1 MPRFIRGGRGA
12 WRKIQGSHHG
22 GSNVGCGGAVLVIFL
37 FVADIVLF
45 VVACSVGYFP
55 LIFIF
60 GAIGII
66 FIAGIY
72 QGIKELKKEK
82 NSQAKDETTKVN
94 RPLSLTEE
102 KEARKMDSFSLKKEN
117 IQKVKSSLPYILQ
130 LTEKYYPAIKKYVE
144 TRYTKHWEIF
154 WNFCGK
160 GDNEFY
166 LLYENNEND
175 IVKLFIK
182 KDGFP
187 QEKDI
192 GWLPKEEKT
201 RSLINGLLKRIAEAR
216 EWEDND
222 TLHSCVYFIIRNGI
236 VKYYYELYKS
246 EFTYEMLD
254 DIFRNNEW
262 EHSYF
267 QAHIFSDLHALYT
280 FYYAYTHDIFTPLFP
295 LYDKTKIEIEEARSR
310 LSQAKSENFY
320 FDEANEEINIDLS
333 PYSGFCK
340 NNLTLIE
347 KIDCMSGK
355 EFESFIATLFQKK
368 GFKVLQTPL
377 SGDFGIDVIIENSF
391 IKIGI
396 QTKCYNDKV
405 SNSAVQEAVTGIK
418 HYNLDKAM
426 VITNN
431 YFQPS
436 AIALAKD
443 NNVILW
449 DRDKLLQ
456 EIEGD

>member
-22 GSNVGCGGAVLVIFL
+22 SSNVGCGGAILVIFL

-60 GAIGII
+60 GAIGIM

-72 QGIKELKKEK
+72 QRIKELKKEK
-82 NSQAKDETTKVN
+82 NSQAKDETTEVN

-192 GWLPKEEKT
+192 GWLPKEERLCHNKW
-201 RSLINGLLKRIAEAR
+201 LI
-216 EWEDND
+216 
-222 TLHSCVYFIIRNGI
+222 
-236 VKYYYELYKS
+236 
-246 EFTYEMLD
+246 
-254 DIFRNNEW
+254 
-262 EHSYF
+262 
-267 QAHIFSDLHALYT
+267 
-280 FYYAYTHDIFTPLFP
+280 
-295 LYDKTKIEIEEARSR
+295 
-310 LSQAKSENFY
+310 
-320 FDEANEEINIDLS
+320 FDE
-333 PYSGFCK
+333 K
-340 NNLTLIE
+340 
-347 KIDCMSGK
+347 
-355 EFESFIATLFQKK
+355 
-368 GFKVLQTPL
+368 
-377 SGDFGIDVIIENSF
+377 
-391 IKIGI
+391 
-396 QTKCYNDKV
+396 
-405 SNSAVQEAVTGIK
+405 
-418 HYNLDKAM
+418 
-426 VITNN
+426 
-431 YFQPS
+431 
-436 AIALAKD
+436 
-443 NNVILW
+443 
-449 DRDKLLQ
+449 
-456 EIEGD
+456 

>member
-1 MPRFIRGGRGA
+1 M
-12 WRKIQGSHHG
+12 
-22 GSNVGCGGAVLVIFL
+22 
-37 FVADIVLF
+37 
-45 VVACSVGYFP
+45 
-55 LIFIF
+55 
-60 GAIGII
+60 
-66 FIAGIY
+66 AG
-72 QGIKELKKEK
+72 
-82 NSQAKDETTKVN
+82 
-94 RPLSLTEE
+94 TEE
-102 KEARKMDSFSLKKEN
+102 
-117 IQKVKSSLPYILQ
+117 
-130 LTEKYYPAIKKYVE
+130 PAIVAAARVFIMSSGVMKGRAPSWIATYSILLSKLLNAFRALE
-144 TRYTKHWEIF
+144 TLSF
-154 WNFCGK
+154 
-160 GDNEFY
+160 
-166 LLYENNEND
+166 L
-175 IVKLFIK
+175 V
-182 KDGFP
+182 FP
-187 QEKDI
+187 P
-192 GWLPKEEKT
+192 G
-201 RSLINGLLKRIAEAR
+201 
-216 EWEDND
+216 
-222 TLHSCVYFIIRNGI
+222 IIRNGI

-246 EFTYEMLD
+246 KFTYETLD

-295 LYDKTKIEIEEARSR
+295 LYDKTKIDIEEARSR

-320 FDEANEEINIDLS
+320 FDEGHEEINIELPS
-333 PYSGFCK
+333 YSGFCK

-355 EFESFIATLFQKK
+355 EFEAFIATLFQKK
-368 GFKVLQTPL
+368 GFKVSQTPL
-377 SGDFGIDVIIENSF
+377 SGDFGIDVIIENSL

>member
-22 GSNVGCGGAVLVIFL
+22 GSNVGCGGAILVIFL

-280 FYYAYTHDIFTPLFP
+280 FYYAYTHDIFTSLFP

-320 FDEANEEINIDLS
+320 FDEANEEINIDLP

-456 EIEGD
+456 EIEGE

>member
-22 GSNVGCGGAVLVIFL
+22 GSNVGCGGAILVIFL

-320 FDEANEEINIDLS
+320 FDEANEEINIDLP

-456 EIEGD
+456 EIEGE

>member
-320 FDEANEEINIDLS
+320 FDEANEEINIDLP

>member
-22 GSNVGCGGAVLVIFL
+22 GTNVGCGGAILVIFL

-45 VVACSVGYFP
+45 VIACSVGYFP

-66 FIAGIY
+66 FIVGIY

-82 NSQAKDETTKVN
+82 NTQATDETTKTN
-94 RPLSLTEE
+94 RQLFLTED
-102 KEARKMDSFSLKKEN
+102 KEAHKMDSFSLKKEN

-201 RSLINGLLKRIAEAR
+201 RSLINGLLKRIFEAR
-216 EWEDND
+216 EWEDKD
-222 TLHSCVYFIIRNGI
+222 TLRSCVYFIIRNGI

-246 EFTYEMLD
+246 EFTYETLD

-267 QAHIFSDLHALYT
+267 QAHIFSNLHALYT

-320 FDEANEEINIDLS
+320 FDEGHEEINIDLPS
-333 PYSGFCK
+333 YSGFCK

-347 KIDCMSGK
+347 KIDCMNGK
-355 EFESFIATLFQKK
+355 EFESFIATLFQRK
-368 GFKVLQTPL
+368 GFKVSQTPL

-443 NNVILW
+443 NNVNLW

-456 EIEGD
+456 EIEGE

>member
-22 GSNVGCGGAVLVIFL
+22 GSNVGCGGAILVIFL

-320 FDEANEEINIDLS
+320 FDEANEEINIDLP

-368 GFKVLQTPL
+368 GFKVLQTPI

-456 EIEGD
+456 EIEGE

>member
-12 WRKIQGSHHG
+12 WRKIHGSHHG
-22 GSNVGCGGAVLVIFL
+22 GSNVGCGGAILVIFL

-82 NSQAKDETTKVN
+82 NSQAKDETTEVN

-187 QEKDI
+187 QENDI

-246 EFTYEMLD
+246 EFTYETLD

-320 FDEANEEINIDLS
+320 FDEANEEINIDLPS
-333 PYSGFCK
+333 YSGFCK

-355 EFESFIATLFQKK
+355 EFEAFIATLFQKK
-368 GFKVLQTPL
+368 GFKVSQTPL
-377 SGDFGIDVIIENSF
+377 SGDFGIDVIIENSL

-456 EIEGD
+456 EIEGE

>member
-22 GSNVGCGGAVLVIFL
+22 GSNVGCGGAILVIFL

-320 FDEANEEINIDLS
+320 FDEANEEINIDLP

-368 GFKVLQTPL
+368 GFKVLQTPI

-391 IKIGI
+391 IKIGV

-456 EIEGD
+456 EIEGE

>member
-22 GSNVGCGGAVLVIFL
+22 GSNVGCGGVILVIFL

-320 FDEANEEINIDLS
+320 FDEANEEINIDLP

-456 EIEGD
+456 EIEGE